1 MNKKTWIIIV
11 LLAITITA
19 CSQPATQPATQPVT
33 QTDIQAT
40 ISAGIDQTQTA
51 QEAVEPTSAPTN
63 APTNTPKPTSTP
75 KPTNTPKPTDPP
87 SLGTFSNPLPF
98 GDEVPMKTTDE
109 GITFVIKVEEVIR
122 GDEAWSIIY
131 KANKFNDPP
140 PDGFEA
146 ILVKIYIKNTSSA
159 GFLELSKYDSLALA
173 TKGNVLDGFFYSPC
187 CLDNAGLVEFDVK
200 LNPSGE
206 HTGWFASAVHIDENS
221 PMLVV
226 GADRSGKGG
235 VYFSLN

>member
-1 MNKKTWIIIV
+1 MIKTKGEGKMNKKIWIIIV

-19 CSQPATQPATQPVT
+19 CTQPATQPVT
-33 QTDIQAT
+33 QPDIQAT

-51 QEAVEPTSAPTN
+51 QKEVK
-63 APTNTPKPTSTP
+63 PTNTRR
-75 KPTNTPKPTDPP
+75 PTNTPKPTDPP

-98 GDEVPMKTTDE
+98 GVETPMKTTDE

>member
-19 CSQPATQPATQPVT
+19 CSQPATQPVIQP
-33 QTDIQAT
+33 DIQAT

-75 KPTNTPKPTDPP
+75 KPTDPP
-87 SLGTFSNPLPF
+87 SLGTFSNPFPF
-98 GDEVPMKTTDE
+98 GFEVPMVRTDE
-109 GITFVIKVEEVIR
+109 DISFVVKVEEVIR

-131 KANKFNDPP
+131 KANQFNDPP
-140 PDGFEA
+140 PDGFEP
-146 ILVKIYIKNTSSA
+146 ILVKIYVKNKSSA
-159 GFLELSKYDSLALA
+159 DFLELSIYNSLSLA
-173 TKGNVLDGFFYSPC
+173 TKGNVLDGWFYSPC
-187 CLDNAGLVEFDVK
+187 CLDSAGLVEFEVK

>member
-1 MNKKTWIIIV
+1 
-11 LLAITITA
+11 
-19 CSQPATQPATQPVT
+19 
-33 QTDIQAT
+33 
-40 ISAGIDQTQTA
+40 
-51 QEAVEPTSAPTN
+51 
-63 APTNTPKPTSTP
+63 
-75 KPTNTPKPTDPP
+75 
-87 SLGTFSNPLPF
+87 
-98 GDEVPMKTTDE
+98 MKTTDE

>member
-19 CSQPATQPATQPVT
+19 CTQPATQPVT
-33 QTDIQAT
+33 QPNIQAT
-40 ISAGIDQTQTA
+40 INAGIDQTQTA
-51 QEAVEPTSAPTN
+51 QEAAEPTSTPTN
-63 APTNTPKPTSTP
+63 APTSTRRPTS
-75 KPTNTPKPTDPP
+75 TPKPTDPP
-87 SLGTFSNPLPF
+87 SLGTFSNPFPF
-98 GDEVPMKTTDE
+98 GFEVPMVRTDE
-109 GITFVIKVEEVIR
+109 DISFVVKVEEVIR

-131 KANKFNDPP
+131 KANQFNDPP
-140 PDGFEA
+140 PDGFEP
-146 ILVKIYIKNTSSA
+146 ILVKIYVKNKSSA
-159 GFLELSKYDSLALA
+159 DFLELSIYNSLSLA

-187 CLDNAGLVEFDVK
+187 CLDNAGLVEFEVK

-226 GADRSGKGG
+226 GADSSGKGG